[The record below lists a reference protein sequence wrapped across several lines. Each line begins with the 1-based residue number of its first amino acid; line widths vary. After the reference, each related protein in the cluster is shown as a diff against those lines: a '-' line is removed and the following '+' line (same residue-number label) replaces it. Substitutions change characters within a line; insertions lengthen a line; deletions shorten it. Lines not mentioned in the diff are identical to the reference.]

1 METIGQAA
9 EAYQEA
15 MRKVDND
22 RTYDS
27 IDVDAIRYV
36 AFRAGAEWA
45 EKKSNHKNMCL
56 RDRTKICN
64 LCHECDV
71 DVLNPNY

>member
-1 METIGQAA
+1 METIEQAA

-22 RTYDS
+22 SSYDD
-27 IDVDAIRYV
+27 IDVDVIRYV
-36 AFRAGAEWA
+36 AFMAGAEWS

-56 RDRTKICN
+56 RDRTKICD